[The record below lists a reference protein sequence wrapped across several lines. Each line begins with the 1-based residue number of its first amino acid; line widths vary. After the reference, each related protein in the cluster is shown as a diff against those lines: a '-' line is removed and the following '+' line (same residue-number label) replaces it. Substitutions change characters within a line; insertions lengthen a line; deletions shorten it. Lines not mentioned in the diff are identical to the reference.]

1 MRVYIR
7 YLVVTIPFTCR
18 RYGSMPWDYI
28 YTYIYNNTHVDIPKQ
43 KIITFNDFA
52 VQYMHV
58 V

>member
-7 YLVVTIPFTCR
+7 YLVVTCR